1 VGRTLKPTAE
11 EAASRAAM
19 AQRIEN
25 AVAKGMGKK
34 PAREVPKPKPPELPE
49 WKKKK
54 LRDGLKLPRPPKV
67 KKD

>member
-1 VGRTLKPTAE
+1 
-11 EAASRAAM
+11 M